1 MMNTVFRGV
10 VGPLLCAAA
19 VCVPRM
25 ASAGEAIVRGPCVTG
40 LSESSATVRFELAQ
54 PQPVRLEVTP
64 VSAPTK
70 RYVFV
75 SGESA
80 PMHVVEAEGLEP
92 STEYSYVVRGGGA
105 ELGVGRFITAPRP
118 GADAAVS
125 FLIYGDTR
133 TDPVAHEAVVSAMRQ
148 VPSDFLVNTG
158 DIVERGGRTQ
168 DWQTFFDIERALLQE
183 RPVLLA
189 IGNHE
194 LYDDA
199 AGSNYARYFGVP
211 GEDGRPRFYGTTL
224 VGNVRFF
231 FLNAMDEFAQGEER
245 RWFERE
251 LDRAAREPA
260 VAWRVVVLH
269 HGPWSN
275 GPHGPNTKLIDAHI
289 PELLAARGVDLV
301 VSGHDHVYERGSFG
315 AIKYVVSGG
324 GGAPLRQPA
333 RGGATTERT
342 EASFHFVEVRT
353 SAATLQMTARRA
365 DGSVI
370 EHCALGKGRAWDC
383 DAVTTSAQGVAT
395 NPAGRGAIRSPGSSS
410 WMRVPPAMVC
420 FGLGF
425 SALAVVAIRRILRR
439 AQEPR
444 HLERSVRP
452 SHGISRGSPAV
463 ARDRP

>member
-1 MMNTVFRGV
+1 MTNTVLRHANTFAGL
-10 VGPLLCAAA
+10 VGSLVCAAA
-19 VCVPRM
+19 VCVPR
-25 ASAGEAIVRGPCVTG
+25 AANAGEGIAKGPWVTA

-54 PQPVRLEVTP
+54 AQPVRLEVTP
-64 VSAPTK
+64 VSAATK

-75 SGESA
+75 SAESS
-80 PMHVVEAEGLEP
+80 PMHVVEAADLEP
-92 STEYSYVVRGGGA
+92 STEYSYVVRGESA

-118 GADAAVS
+118 ASDAAVS
-125 FLIYGDTR
+125 FLVYGDTR

-148 VPSDFLVNTG
+148 VPSDFLINTG

-168 DWQTFFDIERALLQE
+168 DWQTFFDIERTLLQE

-199 AGSNYARYFGVP
+199 AGSTYARYFGVP
-211 GEDGRPRFYGTTL
+211 GEDGRPRFYGTAL
-224 VGNVRFF
+224 LGNVRFF

-251 LDRAAREPA
+251 LDRSAREPA

-275 GPHGPNTKLIDAHI
+275 GPHGPNTRLIDAHI
-289 PELLAARGVDLV
+289 PELLARRGVDLV

-315 AIKYVVSGG
+315 TIKYVVSGG
-324 GGAPLRQPA
+324 GGAPLRRPA
-333 RGGATTERT
+333 QGGATTERT

-383 DAVTTSAQGVAT
+383 DAVTSSAQGVAANET
-395 NPAGRGAIRSPGSSS
+395 GRRAAASPGSSS
-410 WMRVPPAMVC
+410 WIRMPPAIVF

-425 SALAVVAIRRILRR
+425 SALAVVAIRRIVRR
-439 AQEPR
+439 VQEPR
-444 HLERSVRP
+444 DLERSL
-452 SHGISRGSPAV
+452 
-463 ARDRP
+463 